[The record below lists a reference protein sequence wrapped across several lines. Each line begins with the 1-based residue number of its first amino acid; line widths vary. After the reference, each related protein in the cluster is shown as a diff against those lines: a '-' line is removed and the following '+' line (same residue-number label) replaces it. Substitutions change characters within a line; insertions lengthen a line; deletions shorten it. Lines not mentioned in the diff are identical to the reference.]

1 MDLRIMNPTL
11 SLRRNEAE
19 ISIMET
25 VRISIANSFA
35 IFRNSFIEI
44 KEISIH
50 QSPVSKVNSFGLE
63 IVLLFQ
69 KEIKVVG

>member
-1 MDLRIMNPTL
+1 
-11 SLRRNEAE
+11 
-19 ISIMET
+19 MET

-50 QSPVSKVNSFGLE
+50 QSPVGKVNSFGLE
-63 IVLLFQ
+63 MVLLFQ
-69 KEIKVVG
+69 REIKIIIE